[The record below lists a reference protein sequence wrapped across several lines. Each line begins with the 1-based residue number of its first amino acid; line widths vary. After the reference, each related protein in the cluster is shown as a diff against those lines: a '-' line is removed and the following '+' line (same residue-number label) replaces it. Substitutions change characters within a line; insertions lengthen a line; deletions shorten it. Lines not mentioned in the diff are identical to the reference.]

1 MASLIRKGYKGK
13 ALKIISATLY
23 HIKKKIKLNFSKLVW
38 LIFFKLLTRLELRK
52 KQTGKNSILIPFII
66 KKSRQTY
73 IATKWIILA
82 LNKNKNKILLVN
94 KLIEE
99 FLGLYTTNSNCK
111 ILNYK
116 NENFQQVLKNR
127 GNIHFRW

>member
-1 MASLIRKGYKGK
+1 M
-13 ALKIISATLY
+13 
-23 HIKKKIKLNFSKLVW
+23 
-38 LIFFKLLTRLELRK
+38 
-52 KQTGKNSILIPFII
+52 
-66 KKSRQTY
+66 Y
-73 IATKWIILA
+73 ITTKCIILA
-82 LNKNKNKILLVN
+82 FKNNKNKILLVN